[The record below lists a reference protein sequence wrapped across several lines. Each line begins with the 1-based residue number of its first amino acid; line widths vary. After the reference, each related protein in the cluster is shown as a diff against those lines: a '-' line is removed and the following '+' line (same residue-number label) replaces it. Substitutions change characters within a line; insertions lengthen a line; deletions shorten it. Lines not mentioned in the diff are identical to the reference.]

1 MFALLH
7 KGKNISHKRKVTEI
21 ESNVLL
27 SILLHPNQI
36 TIGSAINMLK
46 AQARLGYFE
55 SPTSKPTL
63 RRWCTEWMENHLAIW
78 EQTRKGSKYVA
89 EHIVKTI
96 HRDAWLCPTP
106 EGKISALIIND
117 TAKEKTGLQV

>member
-1 MFALLH
+1 
-7 KGKNISHKRKVTEI
+7 
-21 ESNVLL
+21 
-27 SILLHPNQI
+27 
-36 TIGSAINMLK
+36 MLK
-46 AQARLGYFE
+46 AQARLGYYE

-63 RRWCTEWMENHLAIW
+63 RRWCTKWIKNHLAIW

-96 HRDAWLCPTP
+96 HRDARLCPTP